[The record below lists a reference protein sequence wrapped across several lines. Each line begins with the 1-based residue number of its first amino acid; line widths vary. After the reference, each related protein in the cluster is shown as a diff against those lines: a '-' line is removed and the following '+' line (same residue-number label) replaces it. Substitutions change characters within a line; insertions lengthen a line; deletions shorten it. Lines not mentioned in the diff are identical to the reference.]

1 MPGVYKRGS
10 VQNNKISITQKTFLY
25 YVSVLAFSFLILRIN
40 WMLTFP
46 KIAEAVLILTVI
58 LFFVTRK
65 SVQEYLSKV
74 PSVHLRFFLVFLFLL
89 SSAHFIEKEKT
100 TYPFL
105 TWGMYS
111 GSFGKPQIDFYD
123 YQGVAA
129 NSQTVRII
137 PENVFP
143 VLKHSRFNEKLRFL
157 LEIYRSPEQSMPE
170 QPQTK
175 PQGLKKISHL
185 VSSLFEVKTFS
196 QAEAAATIDVLVLAL
211 GREYNDQHKTN
222 PLVAIEISLH
232 QRDLGLE
239 PHIGFKKEIIR
250 RVVIAGE

>member
-1 MPGVYKRGS
+1 MNSDRIK
-10 VQNNKISITQKTFLY
+10 ITQKTFLFY
-25 YVSVLAFSFLILRIN
+25 LSVLFFSFLILRIN

-46 KIAEAVLILTVI
+46 KMAEAVLSLGVI
-58 LFFVTRK
+58 LFFVSRK
-65 SVQEYLSKV
+65 SVNDYLSRI
-74 PSVHLRFFLVFLFLL
+74 PAVHLRFFLVFLFLL

-111 GSFGKPQIDFYD
+111 GAFGKPHIDYYD

-129 NSQTVRII
+129 DGQTVRII

-143 VLKHSRFNEKLRFL
+143 VLKHSRLNEKLRFL
-157 LEIYRSPEQSMPE
+157 LQIYRSPESGVPE

-175 PQGLKKISHL
+175 PQGLKKFSRL
-185 VSSLFEVKTFS
+185 VSSLFEVETFS
-196 QAEAAATIDVLVLAL
+196 PAEAAATIDVLVLAL
-211 GREYNDQHKTN
+211 GREYNAQHKTN
-222 PLVAIEISLH
+222 PLAAIEISLH
-232 QRDLGLE
+232 QRDLSLE
-239 PHIGFKKEIIR
+239 PHIGFKKEFIR

>member
-1 MPGVYKRGS
+1 MHNART
-10 VQNNKISITQKTFLY
+10 KIFQSTFLF
-25 YVSVLAFSFLILRIN
+25 YVSVLVFSFLILRVN
-40 WMLTFP
+40 WMLTVP
-46 KIAEAVLILTVI
+46 KMVEAVLSLVII
-58 LFFVTRK
+58 LFFVSRK
-65 SVQEYLSKV
+65 SVNDYFSKV
-74 PSVHLRFFLVFLFLL
+74 PAVHLRAFLVFFFLL

-111 GSFGKPQIDFYD
+111 GSFDKPHIDYYD

-129 NSQTVRII
+129 NGQTVRII

-157 LEIYRSPEQSMPE
+157 LQIYRSPEPSMPE

-175 PQGLKKISHL
+175 PQGLKKISRL
-185 VSSLFEVKTFS
+185 VSSLFEVETFS
-196 QAEAAATIDVLVLAL
+196 QAEAAETIDTLVLAL
-211 GREYNDQHKTN
+211 GREFNVQHKTN

-232 QRDLGLE
+232 QRDLRLE
-239 PHIGFKKEIIR
+239 PQVGFKKEFIR

>member
-1 MPGVYKRGS
+1 M
-10 VQNNKISITQKTFLY
+10 QNNKISITQKTFLFSG
-25 YVSVLAFSFLILRIN
+25 SVLVFSFLILRIN
-40 WMLTFP
+40 WMLTVP
-46 KIAEAVLILTVI
+46 KMVEAVLIFAAII
-58 LFFVTRK
+58 LFVTRK
-65 SVQEYLSKV
+65 PVQDYLSKV

-111 GSFGKPQIDFYD
+111 GSFGKPQIDYYD

-129 NSQTVRII
+129 NGQTVRII

-157 LEIYRSPEQSMPE
+157 LQIYRSPESNVPE

-175 PQGLKKISHL
+175 PQGLKKFSRL
-185 VSSLFEVKTFS
+185 VSFLFEVKTFS
-196 QAEAAATIDVLVLAL
+196 KAEAAATIDALVLAL

-232 QRDLGLE
+232 QRDLRLE
-239 PHIGFKKEIIR
+239 PHVGFKKEFIR